1 MAVAQDKRTSSKQK
15 ARLIAYV
22 FVALFALSLPA
33 AFWLRSGLSSPGA
46 SSAENQSEQQA
57 QASDRNE
64 VVLACPGRVEGLTD
78 VIDVGAGIDGVLAAV
93 LVEEGQQVKAGEVI
107 ALITCD
113 DLKAELEAA
122 RAMAESARQSRQ
134 RLLRGS
140 KEEERRIAADEAAA
154 AEAVL
159 RQAQLHHQR
168 MARLYEKGDVS
179 KEALE
184 RARRDLEV
192 AEAALRASVSRKEL
206 VNASPLPEELAR
218 ADAEVRAADERVSTA
233 IAKLD
238 KCSIKAPITGT
249 ILRRH
254 LKAGEPV
261 SVLVPRPIVSLADI
275 SQLRVRA
282 EVDER
287 DLGRIHL
294 GQQVVVLADAFPG
307 RRFAGR
313 VSRPGAQMG
322 RKKVRTGDP
331 AEKSDRDVLEV
342 LVDLEEIDE
351 RLVVGLRTTVQFLA
365 K

>member
-1 MAVAQDKRTSSKQK
+1 MATNWQIRDRFQHRWEVHKILRGGMD
-15 ARLIAYV
+15 IAVYDHEHRV
-22 FVALFALSLPA
+22 GYA
-33 AFWLRSGLSSPGA
+33 AKTFH
-46 SSAENQSEQQA
+46 
-57 QASDRNE
+57 
-64 VVLACPGRVEGLTD
+64 
-78 VIDVGAGIDGVLAAV
+78 
-93 LVEEGQQVKAGEVI
+93 K
-107 ALITCD
+107 ALIT
-113 DLKAELEAA
+113 
-122 RAMAESARQSRQ
+122 RT
-134 RLLRGS
+134 
-140 KEEERRIAADEAAA
+140 
-154 AEAVL
+154 V
-159 RQAQLHHQR
+159 
-168 MARLYEKGDVS
+168 
-179 KEALE
+179 
-184 RARRDLEV
+184 
-192 AEAALRASVSRKEL
+192 
-206 VNASPLPEELAR
+206 
-218 ADAEVRAADERVSTA
+218 
-233 IAKLD
+233 
-238 KCSIKAPITGT
+238 
-249 ILRRH
+249 LRRH